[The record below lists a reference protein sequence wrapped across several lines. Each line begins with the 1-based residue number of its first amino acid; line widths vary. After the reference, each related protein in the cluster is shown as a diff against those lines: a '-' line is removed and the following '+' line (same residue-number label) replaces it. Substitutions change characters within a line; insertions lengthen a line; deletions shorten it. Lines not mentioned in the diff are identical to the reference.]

1 MSILGTATSS
11 QYMKIFTD
19 SWNQRY
25 TLILVDL
32 RITLPTFLAAT
43 HFRMPAYPEI
53 KFMSLKSKA
62 VQEYY
67 PAVHR
72 SIQLR

>member
-1 MSILGTATSS
+1 AFSARASVSILGTATSS

-25 TLILVDL
+25 ALILMDL
-32 RITLPTFLAAT
+32 RITLPTFLVAAT
-43 HFRMPAYPEI
+43 SRLLAYPEI

-62 VQEYY
+62 VQEY
-67 PAVHR
+67 
-72 SIQLR
+72 